1 MNKVQYEAM
10 AYLRAQ
16 RVLDSLKRNKG
27 ELTRDEYRTLR
38 ELALSGNVDE
48 AEKAL
53 AKILLDRMGI

>member
-1 MNKVQYEAM
+1 MNSIERDAM

-16 RVLDSLKRNKG
+16 RVLDGLKRNKG
-27 ELTRDEYRTLR
+27 ELTRDEYRALR

-53 AKILLDRMGI
+53 AKILLDRRGI